1 MSALA
6 AIHVA
11 KKQLGL
17 DDETYRAVLVR
28 ATGKASAGAMN
39 EAERRNVVE
48 ELRRQGFKPAKKGL
62 EGPFA
67 GKLQALWIAAFNL
80 GIVRDR
86 RDAAMLAFVKR
97 QSGVD
102 HTRFLQDAADA
113 RKAIEALKGW
123 MTREAGVDWK
133 VRQTFP
139 AVLNDERF
147 RVAWAQYRV
156 MVPSATFVGN
166 MRGFLQLAAT
176 VLGTGGP
183 VDLAKLTPAEWQAIM
198 NDLGERIRKGKSG

>member
-1 MSALA
+1 MSTLA

-28 ATGKASAGAMN
+28 VTGKASAGAMN

-67 GKLQALWIAAFNL
+67 GKLQALWIAAYNL

-97 QSGVD
+97 QSGID

-123 MTREAGVDWK
+123 MTRKAGVDWTI
-133 VRQTFP
+133 RQTLP
-139 AVLNDERF
+139 AIMNDERF
-147 RVAWAQYRV
+147 RLAWAQYRCIA
-156 MVPSATFVGN
+156 PGATYAGN
-166 MRGFLQLAAT
+166 MASFLRLSGT
-176 VLGTGGP
+176 ILGKSGA
-183 VDLAKLTPAEWQAIM
+183 AKLDKITRGEWQALM
-198 NDLGERIRKGKSG
+198 NHLGERIRKGSSG

>member
-28 ATGKASAGAMN
+28 VTGKASAGAMN

-67 GKLQALWIAAFNL
+67 GKLQALWIAAYNL

-86 RDAAMLAFVKR
+86 HDAAMLAFVKR
-97 QSGVD
+97 QSSID

-123 MTREAGVDWK
+123 MTREAGVDWTI
-133 VRQTFP
+133 RQTLP
-139 AVLNDERF
+139 AIMNDERF
-147 RVAWAQYRV
+147 RVAWAQYGCIA
-156 MVPSATFVGN
+156 PGATYAGN
-166 MRGFLQLAAT
+166 MADFLRLSGT
-176 VLGTGGP
+176 ILGKSGA
-183 VDLAKLTPAEWQAIM
+183 AKLDKITRGEWQALM
-198 NDLGERIRKGKSG
+198 NHLGERIRKGTSG